1 MPANRPTRIPVAVGA
16 RQARLSTQGLL
27 KILKRTGRVTRDDGR
42 NYCEPDF
49 VARVIEAREVLG
61 IDRKKRV

>member
-1 MPANRPTRIPVAVGA
+1 MGA